1 MKLIVGLGNPGK
13 DYENTRH
20 NIGFMVLDYY
30 ADNNNWKEKWNSL
43 YTELNMNGEKILLIK
58 PLTYMNLSGHAVIQ
72 FINFYKI
79 ELKDILIIQDDLD
92 LAVGKYRLKTNSSN
106 GGHNGIKSII
116 NELGNQN
123 FTRLKIGIS
132 NNKQIDTKDYVLGKF
147 SKNEL
152 EIFKELYP
160 TFKEIINSF
169 IVNGIEKTMN
179 KFNRKDNNV

>member
-13 DYENTRH
+13 EYENTRH

-92 LAVGKYRLKTNSSN
+92 LAVGKYRLKTNSSS

-132 NNKQIDTKDYVLGKF
+132 NNKEIDTKDYVLGKF

>member
-1 MKLIVGLGNPGK
+1 M
-13 DYENTRH
+13 
-20 NIGFMVLDYY
+20 
-30 ADNNNWKEKWNSL
+30 
-43 YTELNMNGEKILLIK
+43 
-58 PLTYMNLSGHAVIQ
+58 
-72 FINFYKI
+72 
-79 ELKDILIIQDDLD
+79 
-92 LAVGKYRLKTNSSN
+92 AVGKYRLKTNSSN

>member
-13 DYENTRH
+13 EYENTRH

-92 LAVGKYRLKTNSSN
+92 LAVGKYRLKTNS
-106 GGHNGIKSII
+106 
-116 NELGNQN
+116 
-123 FTRLKIGIS
+123 
-132 NNKQIDTKDYVLGKF
+132 
-147 SKNEL
+147 
-152 EIFKELYP
+152 P